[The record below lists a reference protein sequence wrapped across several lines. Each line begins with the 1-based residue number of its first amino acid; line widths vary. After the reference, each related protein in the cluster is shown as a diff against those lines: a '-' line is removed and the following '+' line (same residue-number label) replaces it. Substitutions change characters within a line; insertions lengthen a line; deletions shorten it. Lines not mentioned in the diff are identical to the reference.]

1 MKTNGKSK
9 KIPDTEV
16 SRKKQKLKDPKLHS
30 ASCNDSS
37 CVGCDV
43 GQVDIE
49 LVSKDGLP
57 LTPLDYYVAAKEELT
72 KLSTDEL
79 NDSGIDPTSIVT
91 KLFEMAITQYES
103 NSIVDLSYCN
113 CLYDFG
119 LFLHVGDYFIQA
131 ESQLEKYLKSSV
143 VNSKDVDAWL
153 LLALVYIQLAKLSYN
168 LDSSDIDEDLV
179 LADVTEQNY
188 LKRSICSFK
197 KAHELNPSGKS
208 KVNLVAANALL
219 EHALLQKSH
228 HIVPNTIKFTLQNA
242 FKFGE
247 AAEPSTRTYR
257 IQGTCLFHL
266 ASMESHLKDSNLQN
280 AVKDAKNAI
289 ELLKQVTS
297 ESDSKASDYQLL
309 GQAWLLLSSLETE
322 DDDAAIVAFDLGAES
337 LQNALRID
345 PENHNIR
352 QQLIDMELIED
363 NEESS

>member
-168 LDSSDIDEDLV
+168 LDSS
-179 LADVTEQNY
+179 
-188 LKRSICSFK
+188 
-197 KAHELNPSGKS
+197 KS
-208 KVNLVAANALL
+208 
-219 EHALLQKSH
+219 
-228 HIVPNTIKFTLQNA
+228 VPNTIKFTLQNA